1 MLWSCSFEKLLFNF
15 FLSILLYF
23 SNTMHVLYPHALYL
37 LKIKPCLCLMF
48 VLHCVCSEK
57 SLTEK
62 RRREKESTYMEE
74 LAELI
79 YYRGDMN
86 RVNSF
91 KPDKRAILEETV
103 KYFHRLQSEGGK
115 LYSLMQS
122 FVLLYEN
129 NIFIFIG

>member
-1 MLWSCSFEKLLFNF
+1 
-15 FLSILLYF
+15 
-23 SNTMHVLYPHALYL
+23 
-37 LKIKPCLCLMF
+37 
-48 VLHCVCSEK
+48 
-57 SLTEK
+57 
-62 RRREKESTYMEE
+62 MEE

-115 LYSLMQS
+115 LQFDAKFCFTLCKQYLHFHRLKCEFFLS
-122 FVLLYEN
+122 
-129 NIFIFIG
+129 